1 MSFRDLSAIYAQPC
15 LLLRQQ
21 KKVLHLSGTGNY
33 TNMNAEYYGNVDV
46 YRKVDRVSTN
56 LILVFKIYI
65 YTQTQQELVST
76 NIIKYNLI
84 S

>member
-1 MSFRDLSAIYAQPC
+1 MSFTDLSAMYAQPC

-21 KKVLHLSGTGNY
+21 KKVFDLSETGNY

-46 YRKVDRVSTN
+46 YGKVDRVSTN
-56 LILVFKIYI
+56 LILVFKKYI